1 MNERCAEMAFKA
13 RHCAGLTRECAS
25 EILGIAPRT
34 LAYYEGGRDI
44 PDEIIAKMVMAYKS
58 PELGYHYLSNDL
70 ETGRLIL
77 PRLEAAGI
85 SSSALRLRVVM
96 RRATAVIELIEE
108 ICQDDVITADEG
120 EPFQRCAAPIKE
132 LAAACMGIG
141 LWALKKPVG
150 RPTQQAR
157 DSKRD

>member
-44 PDEIIAKMVMAYKS
+44 PDEIIARMVMAYKS

-70 ETGRLIL
+70 KTGRLIL
-77 PRLEAAGI
+77 PPLEAAGI

-120 EPFQRCAAPIKE
+120 EPFRRCAAPIKE

>member
-1 MNERCAEMAFKA
+1 MNERCADLAFKA
-13 RHCAGLTRECAS
+13 RHCAGLTREKAA
-25 EILGIAPRT
+25 ELLGIAPRT

-70 ETGRLIL
+70 ETGRIIL

-96 RRATAVIELIEE
+96 RKAAAVIELIEE
-108 ICQDDVITADEG
+108 ICQDDVITADED
-120 EPFQRCAAPIKE
+120 ESFQKCAIPVKE

-141 LWALKKPVG
+141 LLAIKKPVR
-150 RPTQQAR
+150 RPTQQA
-157 DSKRD
+157 